1 MGIRIAK
8 VLNLLDLCSF
18 CFFVASLNAGI
29 YILMIGSIENDR
41 EEMINPDYQ
50 K

>member
-29 YILMIGSIENDR
+29 YIDDGIYVDDWKYR
-41 EEMINPDYQ
+41 E
-50 K
+50 

>member
-8 VLNLLDLCSF
+8 VLNLLDLCSSR
-18 CFFVASLNAGI
+18 FFVASLNAGI
-29 YILMIGSIENDR
+29 YVLMIGSIENDR